1 MLDLRDHAQ
10 LLVLPKSGNLVLIK
24 SLYCVFMCFVAR
36 KPNPQAAE
44 VSAIEPTAEGEVSY
58 GSREREDYTLTKD
71 HNPSEA
77 V

>member
-1 MLDLRDHAQ
+1 
-10 LLVLPKSGNLVLIK
+10 
-24 SLYCVFMCFVAR
+24 MCFVAR

-44 VSAIEPTAEGEVSY
+44 VRAIEPTAEGEVSY
-58 GSREREDYTLTKD
+58 GSREGEDYTLTKD